1 MTGNESLP
9 AGMALRREP
18 EGLVLT
24 ADGMSLRADFS
35 RLLPRLEPR
44 RLGRELLLR
53 ATRIRGCDRGLRAV
67 DATAGLGEDSL
78 LLAAAGFE
86 VTLFER
92 NSVIAALLADALERA
107 SREPELAE
115 IVSRMRACFN
125 NFSCSFM
132 FINLKAGFWGEIE
145 RSNDWGL
152 REKSDEPFIT
162 SLQNE

>member
-9 AGMALRREP
+9 AGMELRCEP

-24 ADGMSLRADFS
+24 ADGMSLRVDFS

-86 VTLFER
+86 VTLR
-92 NSVIAALLADALERA
+92 R
-107 SREPELAE
+107 
-115 IVSRMRACFN
+115 
-125 NFSCSFM
+125 
-132 FINLKAGFWGEIE
+132 
-145 RSNDWGL
+145 
-152 REKSDEPFIT
+152 
-162 SLQNE
+162 